1 MVQQKR
7 RLTLIHRPESSGGL
21 DRCVEGFE
29 QPLEEYNPYDTL
41 GNSIQANEKVMQMNF
56 AGSRNITTDR
66 FDYKKLGRAT
76 ADAIGK
82 SGLKITID
90 DRELGRIV
98 KGYN

>member
-1 MVQQKR
+1 
-7 RLTLIHRPESSGGL
+7 
-21 DRCVEGFE
+21 
-29 QPLEEYNPYDTL
+29 
-41 GNSIQANEKVMQMNF
+41 MNF

>member
-1 MVQQKR
+1 MWQRMEKFYFIQQIYR
-7 RLTLIHRPESSGGL
+7 MMREL
-21 DRCVEGFE
+21 
-29 QPLEEYNPYDTL
+29 PLPSL

>member
-1 MVQQKR
+1 MVNLK
-7 RLTLIHRPESSGGL
+7 
-21 DRCVEGFE
+21 
-29 QPLEEYNPYDTL
+29 NPST
-41 GNSIQANEKVMQMNF
+41 SF
-56 AGSRNITTDR
+56 AFADIITGKCLRNITTDR